1 MSCQICI
8 EPFDHSFH
16 EPYQISCPHTFC
28 LTCVNKFKTCP
39 ICRTDFDQ
47 KNVNLALLNF
57 IEKSNYDNLKDISI
71 KTYIEIQELKKNLTS
86 TRLINLK
93 IHEDNLKI
101 IKNLI
106 NVEADNLITLLK
118 NNQTCLINECNE
130 ILNDI
135 QSYLTPD
142 NYENNELIQI
152 NNTQESIQNNEINE
166 KNLIDFNKTLIQIKS
181 QINLLQIQIRNY
193 SNKYN
198 FDRNNNIF
206 DAINIGSLQTVS

>member
-1 MSCQICI
+1 
-8 EPFDHSFH
+8 
-16 EPYQISCPHTFC
+16 